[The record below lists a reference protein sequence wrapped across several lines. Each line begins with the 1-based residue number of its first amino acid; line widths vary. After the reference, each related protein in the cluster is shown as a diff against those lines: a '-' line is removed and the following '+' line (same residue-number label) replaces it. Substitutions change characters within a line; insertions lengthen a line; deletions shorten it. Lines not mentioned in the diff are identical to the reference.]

1 MRLWMIVSVLVLAFV
16 VVSCTKKEPEPAPNE
31 AAEAAPVEAAATQA
45 PAEAEAASAEP
56 SANPWDS
63 WGEPGV
69 TVLAPGKAP
78 LRKLRRT
85 FKKGRKATIDLQV
98 QGGADVKTMSLAYVL
113 SLKTIEVSEDGAKA
127 TVELRVDEP
136 RALKGVRGQYTVDA
150 LGVIADLEIPPPS
163 GADPQTRQAATS
175 LARFLLPVLA
185 VPVPEDE
192 VGEGA
197 QWSVHETIEDGPVA
211 IATRSI
217 YELTKLDGSTIGVS
231 MTFEEAVKKS
241 DPSSP
246 MKLLALRGA
255 GSGTA
260 SFDLGEL
267 ALSAARRNASRKQK
281 FEQPNSNQVF
291 AMSLQFATLLST
303 R

>member
-16 VVSCTKKEPEPAPNE
+16 VVSCTKKEPEPAPVE
-31 AAEAAPVEAAATQA
+31 AAEVEAAATQA
-45 PAEAEAASAEP
+45 PAEAEAAVAEP
-56 SANPWDS
+56 VANPWDS

-98 QGGADVKTMSLAYVL
+98 KGGADVKTMSLAYAL
-113 SLKTIEVSEDGAKA
+113 SLKTIGVSEDGTKA

-136 RALKGVRGQYTVDA
+136 AALKGVRGQYTVDA

-197 QWSVHETIEDGPVA
+197 QWSVHETIHDGPVG

-217 YELTKLDGSTIGVS
+217 YELTKLDGSTVRVS

-246 MKLLALRGA
+246 MKLLALQGA

-267 ALSAARRNASRKQK
+267 APSAAKRNASRKQK
-281 FEQPNSNQVF
+281 FEQPNSSQVF
-291 AMSLQFATLLST
+291 AMSLQFATALSS

>member
-78 LRKLRRT
+78 LRKLRRM

-136 RALKGVRGQYTVDA
+136 AALKGVRGQYTVDA

-197 QWSVHETIEDGPVA
+197 QWSVHETIHDGPVA

-217 YELTKLDGSTIGVS
+217 YELTKLDGSTVGVS

-246 MKLLALRGA
+246 MKLLALAGA
-255 GSGTA
+255 GSGSA
-260 SFDLGEL
+260 RFDLGKIVPET
-267 ALSAARRNASRKQK
+267 AKRDASRKQK

-291 AMSLQFATLLST
+291 AMSMSFTTQLST
-303 R
+303 H